1 MSIQPKASI
10 TIMYQPFVMQQK
22 VVVQDANKKVVST
35 YNLEMEQIPDLVA
48 TLVKN
53 GVETINFAGSKD
65 YIAKYKDEIVDKVSS
80 DIEIIIL

>member
-1 MSIQPKASI
+1 MTSKASI

-35 YNLEMEQIPDLVA
+35 YNLEMDQIPELVE
-48 TLVKN
+48 TLSKQDI
-53 GVETINFAGSKD
+53 GTINFAGSKD
-65 YIAKYKDEIVDKVSS
+65 YIAKYKDEIAEKVSS

>member
-1 MSIQPKASI
+1 MNIQPKASI

-48 TLVKN
+48 TLAKN